1 AQAMVMN
8 LELNLVLRNSRN
20 IHGNEVMIFPF
31 PDVASRGPFA
41 FTEATRLRLISGA
54 PEIIEKTVEF
64 GTELAQRIL
73 ARVYGLKLTH
83 KSFPPSFI
91 QDGNERFLVKSGRFG
106 EIKTS

>member
-1 AQAMVMN
+1 GAFSVNAIIVFAVRFHGPFTRYAQAMVMN

-83 KSFPPSFI
+83 KSFPP
-91 QDGNERFLVKSGRFG
+91 
-106 EIKTS
+106 